1 MTAHRFT
8 KPLGI
13 VVQAGDIVASF
24 HGDLIAYLSLGFDH
38 TKQAQALPGGPIGKI
53 VDLIGGPVPAG
64 LDAAVVFIGGSQTCR
79 PIDPDVVEAPVG
91 RKPDAHDSTAWAD

>member
-24 HGDLIAYLSLGFDH
+24 HRDLIAYLSLGFDH
-38 TKQAQALPGGPIGKI
+38 TKQAQALPGGPLGKS
-53 VDLIGGPVPAG
+53 VDLI
-64 LDAAVVFIGGSQTCR
+64 VVQYRRVSMR
-79 PIDPDVVEAPVG
+79 PWFSSWVSNV
-91 RKPDAHDSTAWAD
+91 STDRS